1 MFKAD
6 LQNDTLFLSEG
17 KSAMNYWRILNCAY
31 KSALSSCIVCATIK
45 MLDFIEEFRCS
56 ELNTMQK

>member
-1 MFKAD
+1 MRNNKMCLKQIN

-31 KSALSSCIVCATIK
+31 KSAISSCIKCAIY
-45 MLDFIEEFRCS
+45 
-56 ELNTMQK
+56 